1 MYFPVICLSQAVPC
15 RNFMDATLHALG
27 QVLLQ
32 GLPTFFLVIFLHFY
46 LKAMFFK
53 PLEKVLHARKEAT
66 EGARKQAAESLERAA
81 TKAEAYEES
90 IRTARSEIYQE
101 QEILRRKWRD
111 EQTAQLSDARKQ
123 SEVLVK
129 TTKAQINVQAREA
142 RETLASNSQALAA
155 QITESIL
162 QRRAS

>member
-1 MYFPVICLSQAVPC
+1 
-15 RNFMDATLHALG
+15 MDATLHALG

-53 PLEKVLHARKEAT
+53 PLGKVLHARKEAT

-81 TKAEAYEES
+81 AKAEAYEES
-90 IRTARSEIYQE
+90 IRAARSEIYQE
-101 QEILRRKWRD
+101 QEVLRRKWRD
-111 EQTAQLSDARKQ
+111 EQTAQLADARQK
-123 SEVLVK
+123 SEVQLKTAKATILVE
-129 TTKAQINVQAREA
+129 AQEA
-142 RETLASNSQALAA
+142 RASLAANSQALAS

>member
-1 MYFPVICLSQAVPC
+1 
-15 RNFMDATLHALG
+15 MDATLHALG

-53 PLEKVLHARKEAT
+53 PLAKVLHERKEAT
-66 EGARKQAAESLERAA
+66 EGARKLAAESLERAA
-81 TKAEAYEES
+81 LKAEAYEES
-90 IRTARSEIYQE
+90 IRAARNEIYQE
-101 QEILRRKWRD
+101 QEALRRKWRE
-111 EQTAQLSDARKQ
+111 EQTAQLADARKR

-129 TTKAQINVQAREA
+129 TAKDDLQSQAQEA
-142 RETLASNSQALAA
+142 RQSLAASSQALAD

-162 QRRAS
+162 QRRAN

>member
-1 MYFPVICLSQAVPC
+1 
-15 RNFMDATLHALG
+15 MDATLHALG

-46 LKAMFFK
+46 LRSVFFK
-53 PLEKVLHARKEAT
+53 PLGKVLHDRKEAT
-66 EGARKQAAESLERAA
+66 EGARKQAAESLERASS
-81 TKAEAYEES
+81 KAAAYEES
-90 IRTARSEIYQE
+90 IRAARSEIYQE
-101 QEILRRKWRD
+101 QEVQRRKWRD

-123 SEVLVK
+123 AEVMVK
-129 TTKAQINVQAREA
+129 GAKAEITGQAEEA
-142 RETLASNSQALAA
+142 RQSLAVGSQALAS

>member
-1 MYFPVICLSQAVPC
+1 
-15 RNFMDATLHALG
+15 MDATLHALG

-81 TKAEAYEES
+81 TKAEAYQES
-90 IRTARSEIYQE
+90 IRAARSEIYQE
-101 QEILRRKWRD
+101 QEVLRRKWRD
-111 EQTAQLSDARKQ
+111 EQTAQLSDARKR

-129 TTKAQINVQAREA
+129 TAKSEILFQAQEA
-142 RETLASNSQALAA
+142 RESLAANSQVLAG

-162 QRRAS
+162 QRRAN

>member
-1 MYFPVICLSQAVPC
+1 
-15 RNFMDATLHALG
+15 MDATLHALG

-81 TKAEAYEES
+81 VKAEAYEES
-90 IRTARSEIYQE
+90 IRAARSEIYQE
-101 QEILRRKWRD
+101 QEALRRKWRD
-111 EQTAQLSDARKQ
+111 EQTAQLNDARKR

-129 TTKAQINVQAREA
+129 TAKDDLLLQAQEA
-142 RETLASNSQALAA
+142 RQSLAANSQALAA

-162 QRRAS
+162 QRRAY

>member
-1 MYFPVICLSQAVPC
+1 
-15 RNFMDATLHALG
+15 MDATLHALG

-53 PLEKVLHARKEAT
+53 PLGKVLHARKEAT

-81 TKAEAYEES
+81 AKAEAYEES
-90 IRTARSEIYQE
+90 IRAARSEIYQE
-101 QEILRRKWRD
+101 QEVLRRKWRD
-111 EQTAQLSDARKQ
+111 EQTAQLADARQK
-123 SEVLVK
+123 SEVQLKTAKATILVE
-129 TTKAQINVQAREA
+129 AQEA
-142 RETLASNSQALAA
+142 RASLAANSQALAS

-162 QRRAS
+162 QRKAS